1 MISTKHLAS
10 TGEYSVFAI
19 SEKDGALLRL
29 EEVPMLFDLI
39 QLLSQPEQYVC
50 NWRDTE
56 LYIEPV
62 EVSVA
67 SVENNN
73 QPAEET
79 IAGNSRQRLTQP
91 AAACLGRL
99 P

>member
-1 MISTKHLAS
+1 
-10 TGEYSVFAI
+10 
-19 SEKDGALLRL
+19 
-29 EEVPMLFDLI
+29 MLFDLI

-73 QPAEET
+73 RAAEET
-79 IAGNSRQRLTQP
+79 VDRRQGCLGSLATVSGTVVVTQP
-91 AAACLGRL
+91 AVCFLGCH